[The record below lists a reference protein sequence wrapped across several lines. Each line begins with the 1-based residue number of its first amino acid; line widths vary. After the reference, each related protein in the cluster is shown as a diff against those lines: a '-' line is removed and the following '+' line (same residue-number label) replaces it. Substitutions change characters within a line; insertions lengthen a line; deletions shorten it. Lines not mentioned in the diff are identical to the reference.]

1 MTVYDVVGQNE
12 ISVKM
17 VRFELDGFSVSIV
30 IIMTILDLRDRTLR
44 NQIKS
49 NQIKNFILLRISKN
63 SIELMLISP
72 KVKQKNNNNK

>member
-1 MTVYDVVGQNE
+1 
-12 ISVKM
+12 M

-30 IIMTILDLRDRTLR
+30 IIMNILDLRDRTLR

>member
-1 MTVYDVVGQNE
+1 
-12 ISVKM
+12 M

-72 KVKQKNNNNK
+72 KVKQKNK

>member
-1 MTVYDVVGQNE
+1 
-12 ISVKM
+12 M

-49 NQIKNFILLRISKN
+49 NQIKNFILL
-63 SIELMLISP
+63 
-72 KVKQKNNNNK
+72 

>member
-1 MTVYDVVGQNE
+1 
-12 ISVKM
+12 M

-63 SIELMLISP
+63 STELMLISP

>member
-1 MTVYDVVGQNE
+1 
-12 ISVKM
+12 M
-17 VRFELDGFSVSIV
+17 VCFDRDGFSVSIV
-30 IIMTILDLRDRTLR
+30 VTMTILDPRDRTLR

-72 KVKQKNNNNK
+72 QVKQKNNNK

>member
-1 MTVYDVVGQNE
+1 
-12 ISVKM
+12 M

>member
-1 MTVYDVVGQNE
+1 
-12 ISVKM
+12 M

-63 SIELMLISP
+63 SIKLMLISP
-72 KVKQKNNNNK
+72 KVKQKNNNK

>member
-1 MTVYDVVGQNE
+1 
-12 ISVKM
+12 M
-17 VRFELDGFSVSIV
+17 VRFDRDGFSVSIV
-30 IIMTILDLRDRTLR
+30 VTMTILDPRDRTLR

>member
-1 MTVYDVVGQNE
+1 
-12 ISVKM
+12 M

-49 NQIKNFILLRISKN
+49 KTLFYF
-63 SIELMLISP
+63 EF
-72 KVKQKNNNNK
+72 QKIASN